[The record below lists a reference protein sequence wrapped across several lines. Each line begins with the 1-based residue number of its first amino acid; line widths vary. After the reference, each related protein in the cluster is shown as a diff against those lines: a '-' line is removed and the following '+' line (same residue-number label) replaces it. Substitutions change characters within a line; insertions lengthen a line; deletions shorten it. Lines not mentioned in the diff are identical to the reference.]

1 MAAGLLA
8 LGPLVDGTD
17 APLNAPALP
26 PCFRVVQGP
35 ISQTLRHLFDR
46 DEHHLNEF
54 AESVVRKLVDVE

>member
-26 PCFRVVQGP
+26 PYSGSFLGQ
-35 ISQTLRHLFDR
+35 S
-46 DEHHLNEF
+46 
-54 AESVVRKLVDVE
+54 AKLCGICLIEMNIT